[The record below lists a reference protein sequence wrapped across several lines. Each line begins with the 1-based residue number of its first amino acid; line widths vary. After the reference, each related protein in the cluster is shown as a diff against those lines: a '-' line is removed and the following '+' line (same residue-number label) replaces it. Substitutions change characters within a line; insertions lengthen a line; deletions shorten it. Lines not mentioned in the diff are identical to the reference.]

1 MRTTNISMQQTN
13 QKNQA
18 GFSLM
23 ELVVALTITLVVMSI
38 SVTLLART
46 LNIRTREN
54 EHVDELGDVQRALNI
69 MSREIANS
77 GFNLTNPDNG
87 IVAADSNGQA
97 IRIRANL
104 NKFDT
109 TGTFSAAA
117 RRGIGDP
124 LAAAGEDAGE
134 DVTYFVNTAENT
146 NYLARWDQLAITKGT
161 VLANRVDTVG
171 FNYFDQKVTY
181 TQDPPN
187 CQITNP
193 LNAAGVA
200 QAPVTPDKAKFVVI
214 VVCMGT
220 PQVGTPGSPGFQPG
234 FRTLLISDV
243 ALRNSRLNKY

>member
-1 MRTTNISMQQTN
+1 MRTKNISMQQTN

-77 GFNLTNPDNG
+77 GFNLTTNG
-87 IVAADSNGQA
+87 IVAADSNGQR

-109 TGTFSAAA
+109 SGAFSAAA
-117 RRGIGDP
+117 RRGVGDP
-124 LAAAGEDAGE
+124 ATPVGEDAGE
-134 DVTYFVNTAENT
+134 DVTYFVNAADNT
-146 NYLARWDQLAITKGT
+146 NYLARWDELATTQGT
-161 VLANRVDTVG
+161 VLANRVNTIG
-171 FNYFDQKVTY
+171 FYYFDRKVTY
-181 TQDPPN
+181 TQDRDN

-193 LNAAGVA
+193 LNDAGVA
-200 QAPVTPDKAKFVVI
+200 QAPVSPDNAKFVVI
-214 VVCMGT
+214 LVCIFT
-220 PQVGTPGSPGFQPG
+220 PQVGTEGSPGYQPE
-234 FRTLLISDV
+234 FHTLLISDV

>member
-1 MRTTNISMQQTN
+1 MRTKNISMQQTN
-13 QKNQA
+13 KKNQA

-23 ELVVALTITLVVMSI
+23 ELLVSLTITLVVMSI
-38 SVTLLART
+38 AVTMLART
-46 LNIRTREN
+46 LNVRTREN

-69 MSREIANS
+69 MSREIANA
-77 GFNLTNPDNG
+77 GFNLTNNG

-124 LAAAGEDAGE
+124 AALPGEDAGE
-134 DVTYFVNTAENT
+134 DVTYFVNVADNT
-146 NYLARWDQLAITKGT
+146 NYLARWDALAISQGT
-161 VLANRVDTVG
+161 VLANRVDTVD
-171 FNYFDQKVTY
+171 FYYFDRKVTY
-181 TQDPPN
+181 TQDPAN
-187 CQITNP
+187 CQIANP
-193 LNAAGVA
+193 LNDAGLA
-200 QAPVTPDKAKFVVI
+200 QAPVTPDNAKFVVI
-214 VVCMGT
+214 VVCIGT
-220 PQVGTPGSPGFQPG
+220 PQVGTPGSPGFQPS

>member
-1 MRTTNISMQQTN
+1 MQQTN

-46 LNIRTREN
+46 LNIRSREN

-69 MSREIANS
+69 MSREIANA
-77 GFNLTNPDNG
+77 GFNLTTNG
-87 IVAADSNGQA
+87 IVASDSNGQA

-109 TGTFSAAA
+109 SGTFSAAA
-117 RRGIGDP
+117 RGGIGDP

-134 DVTYFVNTAENT
+134 DVTYFVNTAEDT

-161 VLANRVDTVG
+161 VLANRVDTIG
-171 FNYFDQKVTY
+171 FHYFDQKVTY

-200 QAPVTPDKAKFVVI
+200 QAPVTPDNAKFVVI

>member
-1 MRTTNISMQQTN
+1 
-13 QKNQA
+13 
-18 GFSLM
+18 M

-87 IVAADSNGQA
+87 IVAADSNAQA

-109 TGTFSAAA
+109 SGSFSAAA
-117 RRGIGDP
+117 KRGIGDP
-124 LAAAGEDAGE
+124 AALPGEDAGE
-134 DVTYFVNTAENT
+134 DVTYFVNRADNT
-146 NYLARWDQLAITKGT
+146 NYLARWDALAISHGT

-171 FNYFDQKVTY
+171 FNYFDRKVTY

-187 CQITNP
+187 CQIINP
-193 LNAAGVA
+193 LNDAGLA
-200 QAPVTPDKAKFVVI
+200 QAPVTPDNAKFVVI
-214 VVCMGT
+214 VVCIGT
-220 PQVGTPGSPGFQPG
+220 PQVGTPGSPGFQPS

>member
-1 MRTTNISMQQTN
+1 MRTKNISMQQTN
-13 QKNQA
+13 KKNQA

-23 ELVVALTITLVVMSI
+23 ELLVSLTITLVVMSI
-38 SVTLLART
+38 AVTMLART
-46 LNIRTREN
+46 LNVRTREN

-69 MSREIANS
+69 MSREIANA
-77 GFNLTNPDNG
+77 GFNLTNNG

-109 TGTFSAAA
+109 SGVFSAAA
-117 RRGIGDP
+117 KRGIGDP
-124 LAAAGEDAGE
+124 AALPGEDAGE
-134 DVTYFVNTAENT
+134 DVTYFVNVADNT
-146 NYLARWDQLAITKGT
+146 NYLARWDALAISQGT
-161 VLANRVDTVG
+161 VLANRVDTVD
-171 FNYFDQKVTY
+171 FNYFDRKVTY

-193 LNAAGVA
+193 LNDAGLA
-200 QAPVTPDKAKFVVI
+200 QAPVTPDNAKFVVI
-214 VVCMGT
+214 VVCIGT
-220 PQVGTPGSPGFQPG
+220 PQVGTPGSPGFQPS

>member
-1 MRTTNISMQQTN
+1 MRTKNISMQQTN
-13 QKNQA
+13 KKNQA

-23 ELVVALTITLVVMSI
+23 ELLVSLTITLVVMSI
-38 SVTLLART
+38 AVTMLART
-46 LNIRTREN
+46 LNVRTREN

-69 MSREIANS
+69 MSREIANA
-77 GFNLTNPDNG
+77 GFNLTNNG
-87 IVAADSNGQA
+87 VVAADSNGQA

-124 LAAAGEDAGE
+124 AALPGEDAGE
-134 DVTYFVNTAENT
+134 DVTYFVNVADNT
-146 NYLARWDQLAITKGT
+146 NYLARWDALAVSQGT

-171 FNYFDQKVTY
+171 FHYFDRKVTY

-193 LNAAGVA
+193 LNDAGLA
-200 QAPVTPDKAKFVVI
+200 QAPVTPDNAKFVVI
-214 VVCMGT
+214 VVCIGT
-220 PQVGTPGSPGFQPG
+220 PQVGTPGSPGFQPS

>member
-1 MRTTNISMQQTN
+1 MRAKNISMQQTN
-13 QKNQA
+13 KKNQA

-23 ELVVALTITLVVMSI
+23 ELLVALTITLVVMSI

-54 EHVDELGDVQRALNI
+54 EHVDELGDIQRALNI
-69 MSREIANS
+69 MSREIANA
-77 GFNLTNPDNG
+77 GFNLTTNG
-87 IVAADSNGQA
+87 IIAADSNAQA

-109 TGTFSAAA
+109 SGTFSAAA

-124 LAAAGEDAGE
+124 LAGAGEDAGE
-134 DVTYFVNTAENT
+134 DVTYFVNTADNT
-146 NYLARWDQLAITKGT
+146 NYLARWDALAITQGT

-171 FNYFDQKVTY
+171 FHYFDQKVTY

-200 QAPVTPDKAKFVVI
+200 QAPVTPDNAKFVVI
-214 VVCMGT
+214 VVCIGT